1 MTAFPYGTGMCLTEI
16 PGPLADPERS
26 AGRAAWGV
34 FLWFLSLHE
43 QRGASQQPNGWSR
56 DAPAASGAMPDL
68 RQARP
73 KVLSTGSSR
82 VCVFSESRML
92 SAAGFQALADF
103 VALSPTPL
111 PQEEGLDRVPLKPG

>member
-1 MTAFPYGTGMCLTEI
+1 MCLTKI
-16 PGPLADPERS
+16 PGPPADPERS

-34 FLWFLSLHE
+34 FLCFFLCTSKE
-43 QRGASQQPNGWSR
+43 R